1 MYRLGV
7 DIGGTKINI
16 GLFDNETKELIINTK
31 KYISEIDSIPEYIL
45 TAAKELCKKS

>member
-16 GLFDNETKELIINTK
+16 GLFDAETKNIVADK
-31 KYISEIDSIPEYIL
+31 KGYLSEITDICEYI
-45 TAAKELCKKS
+45 KNG